1 MLNLPNSI
9 KRRITKLKKSF
20 DKCKVKAKISDKIR
34 KEPFIVPP
42 KPPNVNL
49 TFNRDPNTYWTL
61 VNIISDGG
69 FGRRNYKI
77 YFILLF
83 FFVYH
88 LN

>member
-1 MLNLPNSI
+1 MMLNLPESI
-9 KRRITKLKKSF
+9 KKRLNKLKKSF

-34 KEPFIVPP
+34 KEPSIVPP

-69 FGRRNYKI
+69 FGRSKYRFEFNYCSI
-77 YFILLF
+77 Y
-83 FFVYH
+83 
-88 LN
+88 